1 MLWEKTAV
9 SEMNLIALVE
19 KTAEQS
25 LYVFRLVDPTPP
37 KSGNRPEGST
47 DKA

>member
-1 MLWEKTAV
+1 MLWEKIAV

-25 LYVFRLVDPTPP
+25 PYVFRLV
-37 KSGNRPEGST
+37 RPDST
-47 DKA
+47 EIGEQARGFYG